1 MNLLGHGMFEAYMLI
16 CLVAILLLGGTLHV
30 MYLKTIESKVRR
42 TEDSDFDFEDL
53 MRSMYVSQGSNFNIM
68 MILSWN
74 LLFVALAFLYLLTPS
89 IFPEWN
95 YFKIPRVASW
105 DWGFAIFGTA
115 ALIPG
120 AMISIF
126 VPKVYSYHQIHK
138 RLKGIAAA
146 IPALLLGSIICS
158 IHLGTIYPASD
169 PFFWNLGYLMLAA
182 AAVLMIAPISI
193 GFLEVR
199 RN

>member
-1 MNLLGHGMFEAYMLI
+1 MR
-16 CLVAILLLGGTLHV
+16 
-30 MYLKTIESKVRR
+30 S
-42 TEDSDFDFEDL
+42 TEDSDFNFEDL
-53 MRSMYVSQGSNFNIM
+53 MRSMHISQGSNFNTM
-68 MILSWN
+68 MILSWS
-74 LLFVALAFLYLLTPS
+74 LLSVALAFLYLLTPS

-95 YFKIPRVASW
+95 FFKIPRVASL

-115 ALIPG
+115 ALLPG
-120 AMISIF
+120 VLISIF
-126 VPKVYSYHQIHK
+126 VPKVYSYYQIHK
-138 RLKGIAAA
+138 RLKSIAAA

-158 IHLGTIYPASD
+158 IHLGIIYPASD

-182 AAVLMIAPISI
+182 AAVLMIVPISI